1 MVIRRVVIRRQ
12 ETPLGRVTEEKLRC
26 VRIPLLRKNNR
37 VKNTEKSATYHQRNP
52 FREDLK
58 NQRVWNSLPH
68 NELRGFV
75 KFCRILS
82 GKTPLFSA
90 INCGIAVFERKT

>member
-1 MVIRRVVIRRQ
+1 MVIRRQ

-58 NQRVWNSLPH
+58 KNDA
-68 NELRGFV
+68 
-75 KFCRILS
+75 S
-82 GKTPLFSA
+82 GIRSRTMNYGVS
-90 INCGIAVFERKT
+90 